1 MAQFPARPASA
12 TLPCAMAA
20 GKRTVTVKGR
30 KAGPGRRSILVRGEP
45 HWFLMMEGPVA
56 ISEQQGKAE
65 VMNSECYF
73 RCKDEAP
80 RTCIR
85 LSFCSLELDMKP
97 TVFLKSVLIY
107 TVSRQELFLLYG
119 QHYSSG
125 RLNKTEKSVSKLSTS
140 CLPLQWWRAT
150 SHRQAFSEGEQTDR
164 AEFMSNDGMTT
175 KEFNMENWEKPDL

>member
-1 MAQFPARPASA
+1 MDQFPARPASA

-20 GKRTVTVKGR
+20 GKRTVTMKGR
-30 KAGPGRRSILVRGEP
+30 KAGPGRSILVRGEP
-45 HWFLMMEGPVA
+45 HWFLMMEVPVA
-56 ISEQQGKAE
+56 ILEHQGKAE

-73 RCKDEAP
+73 GCKDEAP
-80 RTCIR
+80 RTCIH
-85 LSFCSLELDMKP
+85 LSFSSLELDMKP
-97 TVFLKSVLIY
+97 TFFLKSVLIY

-125 RLNKTEKSVSKLSTS
+125 RLNKTEKSISKPSTS
-140 CLPLQWWRAT
+140 YLPLQWWGAP

-164 AEFMSNDGMTT
+164 EEFMGNDGITT